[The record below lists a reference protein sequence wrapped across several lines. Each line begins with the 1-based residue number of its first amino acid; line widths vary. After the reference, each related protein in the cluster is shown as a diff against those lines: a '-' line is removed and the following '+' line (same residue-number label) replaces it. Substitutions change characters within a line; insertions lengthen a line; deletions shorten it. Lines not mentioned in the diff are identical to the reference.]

1 MFDMN
6 SLSMCKLDKMLIIG
20 HDSHITFI
28 MEHNLEGF
36 TFENELIC
44 LFSLV
49 ANESFIFIFFFW
61 FEILD
66 FSFCTFVSMRET
78 VNLWV

>member
-1 MFDMN
+1 MIFFDMN
-6 SLSMCKLDKMLIIG
+6 SLSMCKLDQMLIIG

-49 ANESFIFIFFFW
+49 ANESFILKGIT
-61 FEILD
+61 D
-66 FSFCTFVSMRET
+66 AFSGG
-78 VNLWV
+78 